1 MLQTQFKLSFVLF
14 LITTLIIIFSITQC
28 CSFQNNNKE
37 ENKIINSREFSK
49 RPLPHGSAKVAC
61 TIMRK
66 FEKDDKIYCVA
77 KIDTVLSYGTGTKPI
92 GIASTVELELREKL
106 LSKSVKSI
114 NDLFKI
120 NSHHIIFLKVIKN
133 GFNND
138 QDWKIISIEN

>member
-1 MLQTQFKLSFVLF
+1 MLQTQFKLSFALF

-28 CSFQNNNKE
+28 CSIPNNNKE
-37 ENKIINSREFSK
+37 DKIINNRELSK

-61 TIMRK
+61 TILRN

-92 GIASTVELELREKL
+92 GIGSTLELEFREKL
-106 LSKSVKSI
+106 LSKSAKSK

-120 NSHHIIFLKVIKN
+120 NSHHIILLTVIKN

-138 QDWKIISIEN
+138 QDWKILSIEN